1 MVRGVGSVECITV
14 VAVAVVACLDWFI
27 PNQPN
32 TNEDANLIPE
42 CVKLLQYQAS

>member
-14 VAVAVVACLDWFI
+14 VACLDWFIFI